1 MEATH
6 ASRKIFQVFNFIIL
20 TFVAFLCLLPL
31 LNLIAV
37 SFSSRSVV
45 EANQVGLWPKGFNI
59 SAYEFIFS
67 NSQFFKSLWITV
79 QRTVLGLL
87 VELSLTILVAYP
99 LSKSNKIFRLRGF
112 YVWFFMV
119 TMVFHG
125 GLIPTYLV
133 VNELHLVNSIW
144 ALILP
149 EAIVMFNVLLML
161 NFFRAIPSELEEAA
175 LMDGA
180 GWFVTLTR
188 VYLPLSLPSLATIT
202 LFVLVRHWNSW
213 FDGLIYMNMPDQY
226 PLMTYLQTMVLNLDL
241 SQLSSTMLANNPSM
255 LEITG
260 RSLRAAMILAC
271 TLPILLA
278 YPFLQ
283 RFFVKG
289 MLLGSVK
296 G

>member
-1 MEATH
+1 METANL
-6 ASRKIFQVFNFIIL
+6 SRRIFQIFNIIVL
-20 TFVAFLCLLPL
+20 TFMAFLCLLPI
-31 LNLIAV
+31 LNLVAV

-45 EANQVGLWPKGFNI
+45 EANQVGLWPKGLNL
-59 SAYEFIFS
+59 SSYEYIFS

-79 QRTVLGLL
+79 QRTVFGLI

-99 LSKSNKIFRLRGF
+99 LSKTNRVFRLRSM

-119 TMVFHG
+119 TMVFNG

-149 EAIVMFNVLLML
+149 EAIIMFNVLLLL
-161 NFFRAIPSELEEAA
+161 NFFRAIPNELEEAA

-202 LFVLVRHWNSW
+202 LFILVRHWNSW
-213 FDGLIYMNMPDQY
+213 FDGLIYMNLPDQY

-241 SQLSSTMLANNPSM
+241 SQLSSTALANNPSM

-260 RSLRAAMILAC
+260 RSLRSAMILAC